1 MQAHGSIYSGVEVPL
16 LSDLEVILDIITEEA
31 DACLVVFDNHIYSYI
46 ILCAEVSK
54 RGRLRVNLMPYL
66 TQNVR

>member
-1 MQAHGSIYSGVEVPL
+1 MYASAWEYSGVEVPL

-31 DACLVVFDNHIYSYI
+31 DACLVVFDNHIYI
-46 ILCAEVSK
+46 CAEVSK

-66 TQNVR
+66 TQNLR